1 VFKNLPTSLKLII
14 LCSTFLVAISVT
26 IYSLVAEK
34 QIAIDFA
41 RKELVGNRYLTTLR
55 EVYGAILTTRMNG
68 QQAIG
73 SADEIIKAL
82 SAAGADADGILQT
95 GEARQALT
103 ATLRDLWGGEVKGG
117 NADALVLD
125 ALAKGRAL
133 ASRVG
138 DDSNLALDPDLD
150 SYYLQGIVVTRLPT
164 FLGQLGEMR
173 ALLHRAAATGA
184 DANERKVRVLVL
196 DGLLRSTI
204 DGMKH
209 DLGAA
214 HRGNSDGTLAQS
226 VDAAFATL
234 ISNAETYLG
243 ALRASTSGLA
253 AEVGDGTS
261 LDTSLAATV
270 ADALKAWAAAQDA
283 LDRLLRRRIDGL
295 LGKMAFSLGLTGML
309 AAFSILIAV
318 MTHWHIV
325 RPLERLEHTASTVRE
340 TRNYNLRIDYGSRD
354 EIGRLAIAF
363 NDMLAEIA
371 AAREREMSKQAE
383 LARIAQLTTMGE
395 MAASI
400 AHEINQPLAAI
411 VTSGNAGLR
420 WLNRTTPELD
430 ETRASLQRIVRDGQ
444 RASQVIASVRA
455 LFKKDTQARTPVD
468 VDDLLREALAL
479 VDGELQNQ
487 KIVLRTR
494 FAGGLPPVLAERIQL
509 QQVILN
515 LLSNAIDAMRPVTNR
530 VRLLRVE
537 SAVHDSDGILITV
550 EDSGTGIDPEDI
562 DRIFDPFFTTK
573 SNGMGLGLSICR
585 SFIEAHGGRLWA
597 SAATPHGSIF
607 HVALPRHSPGGES

>member
-479 VDGELQNQ
+479 VDGELQNP

-494 FAGGLPPVLAERIQL
+494 FAGALPPVLAERIQL